1 MKGRVVLLVLAAV
14 LLLAA
19 TAGQAWAVRY
29 VALGDSYSSGTGTRT
44 YYDSA
49 CEKSVY
55 SYPYLV
61 HNAHP
66 SWTFVHA
73 ACGGA
78 KTGDVINTQSAQLTS
93 GTNWVTYTIGGN
105 DAGFSSVI
113 TECAQP
119 GWASDCNSAIDGAQ
133 TYITNTLPGR
143 LDLVNNKI
151 KSKSPTAK
159 VIVLSYPRLFM
170 GEDCNAGTFFSAAE
184 MTRLNTDSEHAQG
197 QAEGCRDTRRGEL
210 RVQGRHP
217 PVRRARGLRLGRVA
231 ERPLEPGLGVVPPEQ
246 DRALERLQAAGDGS
260 DGVKAGLCDACKWQK
275 LIRNT
280 RGSTFSMCRHP
291 ELPKYP
297 RLPVVECRGYEPRER
312 GSDP

>member
-1 MKGRVVLLVLAAV
+1 MKVRAVLAV
-14 LLLAA
+14 LSIALFGA

-78 KTGDVINTQSAQLTS
+78 KTGDVINTQSASLTS

-119 GWASDCNSAIDGAQ
+119 WWSSDCDGAIDGAQ
-133 TYITNTLPGR
+133 AYINNTLPGR

-170 GEDCNAGTFFSAAE
+170 GEDCNAGTFFSPAE
-184 MTRLNTDSEHAQG
+184 ETRLNQTADMLRDKIRAAATRAGTNFVFKDAIPPFIGHAVCDDVEWLNGLSNPVSESY
-197 QAEGCRDTRRGEL
+197 
-210 RVQGRHP
+210 HP
-217 PVRRARGLRLGRVA
+217 NRTGHSSGYK
-231 ERPLEPGLGVVPPEQ
+231 PLVTSVTG
-246 DRALERLQAAGDGS
+246 
-260 DGVKAGLCDACKWQK
+260 
-275 LIRNT
+275 
-280 RGSTFSMCRHP
+280 
-291 ELPKYP
+291 
-297 RLPVVECRGYEPRER
+297 
-312 GSDP
+312 